1 MRVIISERQYKLI
14 NEVMNK
20 SAMIELIKDNG
31 LNIVADE
38 SGLSP
43 LKLLKKIDYDISEIR
58 PFDLFPVLV
67 DMQKEYKG
75 CGIEVDWYDDND
87 YGVYWVYKEQIGNY
101 EINCVTMAVPEFN
114 KGNIYVENSHC
125 WVDNNL
131 TTSDFNNFIN
141 YNVKTIEYDI
151 PTEFNSWDDMVKWY
165 KTEYMPNVYK
175 IMKEQAF
182 EIIKQLKKK
191 NEI

>member
-131 TTSDFNNFIN
+131 TTSDFNNKIN
-141 YNVKTIEYDI
+141 YDVKTIEYDI